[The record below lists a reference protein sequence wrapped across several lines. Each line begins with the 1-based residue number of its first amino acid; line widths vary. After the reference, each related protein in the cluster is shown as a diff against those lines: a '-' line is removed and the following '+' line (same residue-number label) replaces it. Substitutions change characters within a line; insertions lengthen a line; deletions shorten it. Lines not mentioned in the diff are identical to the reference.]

1 MTIVS
6 RISRRAM
13 AALAMAL
20 MLLAGGLATTGA
32 AAQGSTVR
40 LVIDYGDGTLKIF
53 TDLPWSKG
61 ATVLDVMH
69 AAKAHPR
76 GITLRHSGSGATAM
90 LTEIDGQANQG
101 GGSGRKNWQ
110 LWVNTNYAEQGFGV
124 YELQALDVVTW
135 RFATARG
142 K

>member
-1 MTIVS
+1 MTVNTG
-6 RISRRAM
+6 ISRRAM
-13 AALAMAL
+13 AALTIAL
-20 MLLAGGLATTGA
+20 MLVAGGLATTGA

-61 ATVLDVMH
+61 TTVLDVMN

-76 GITLRHSGSGATAM
+76 GITHKHSGSGATAM

-110 LWVNTNYAEQGFGV
+110 LWVNTNYADQGFGV

-135 RFATARG
+135 RFAPARG